1 LIPITLAFQ
10 PPIDYDLDHM
20 SEFLPFPLS
29 TLPDATLRS
38 VDLDKNQSLFRQQ
51 DPANAIFYIVSGS
64 VELHRVTKDGTS
76 VLIHRATAGTCLA
89 EAALFA
95 SNYHCDAIATQPTQ
109 VISMAKPAILAA
121 MRDGSTFAPQ
131 MMELLAH
138 QVQNLRQKVT
148 ILAIRSAQDRVV
160 AALANGFMIKSVPS
174 FASEIGLTPEATY
187 RALTK
192 ATKAGQIVKIGR
204 GRYRVVAT
212 NMRPDA

>member
-1 LIPITLAFQ
+1 
-10 PPIDYDLDHM
+10 M

-109 VISMAKPAILAA
+109 VIIMANPAILAA

-160 AALANGFMIKSVPS
+160 AALANGFRIKSVPS